1 MRICYCILLGLFMGA
16 LVMSGCHS
24 NPREDAR
31 IESYPVIGHL
41 ETVDKTVTIYSGPEQ
56 PVYSVLSASGQI
68 LADNLTADQVV
79 ARFPELTEL
88 VQQGYAELD
97 ARFYQTEHD

>member
-1 MRICYCILLGLFMGA
+1 MGT
-16 LVMSGCHS
+16 LVMSGCRP
-24 NPREDAR
+24 NAREDTR

-97 ARFYQTEHD
+97 ARCYPSRED